1 MGCNAWTYSSQCSPR
16 LSLEVIEALKK
27 SVAAF
32 ACLLLSAPTFLST
45 PASALDPKSVATVFT
60 KYIENKGLA
69 NPSVVVIDEQTGE
82 IVFEKN
88 PNSLRKPASLQK
100 LFTGVAAV
108 NHLQMDQTF
117 TTSLWS
123 GSDSE
128 TVVIQG
134 SRDPW
139 TSIYSSTAKKMGRTS
154 LPRLEYYALKTL
166 KQLNDG
172 SVKNPTIYYSRLFA
186 GDVAA
191 LKTIFRKHG
200 VTAIMKPVSTQ
211 EAIEKSSTLVIDSTS
226 PTLEEMLNFAL
237 VWSDNVLSER
247 IARLASSAAGNGLF
261 ESGVE
266 TTFNELLTSFDLD
279 TTKVVVKDASGLS
292 RKNRVTAKQ
301 VAELLIKI
309 RDDEKYAPVVNGL
322 PIGGIS
328 GTLQKRFVKTAPS
341 AVGLVKAKT
350 GTLNGTANLAG
361 YVESGEHEYAF
372 VIIADKLPRS
382 YSAGER
388 ARAIVDRILG
398 KIAAPFI
405 ALFNLDEAESS
416 TDAENNTEAELV
428 SSEKP

>member
-1 MGCNAWTYSSQCSPR
+1 M
-16 LSLEVIEALKK
+16 KK
-27 SVAAF
+27 SVAVF
-32 ACLLLSAPTFLST
+32 ACLLLGMPIFLSS
-45 PASALDPKSVATVFT
+45 PASAVDPKSVASVFA

-69 NPSVVVIDEQTGE
+69 NPSVVVIDGQTGE
-82 IVFEKN
+82 TVFEKN

-108 NHLQMDQTF
+108 HHLQMDQTF

-123 GSDSE
+123 GSDSK

-139 TSIYSSTAKKMGRTS
+139 TSQYSSTAKKMGRTS

-166 KQLNDG
+166 NELNG
-172 SVKNPTIYYSRLFA
+172 ENVKKPTIYYSQLFA
-186 GDVAA
+186 GDVAT
-191 LKTIFRKHG
+191 LKTLFRKNG
-200 VTAIMKPVSTQ
+200 VTAVMKQVSAQ
-211 EAIEKSSTLVIDSTS
+211 EAQERSSALIITSTSSTLED
-226 PTLEEMLNFAL
+226 MLNFAL

-247 IARLASSAAGNGLF
+247 IARLASLAAGNGLT

-266 TTFNELLTSFDLD
+266 ATFNEVLESFELD
-279 TTKVVVKDASGLS
+279 ASKVVVKDASGLS

-309 RDDEKYAPVVNGL
+309 REEGKYAPVVNGL

-328 GTLQKRFVKTAPS
+328 GTLEKRFVKTAPN

-361 YVESGEHEYAF
+361 YVESGDHEYAF
-372 VIIADKLPRS
+372 VIIADKLPRT

-405 ALFNLDEAESS
+405 ALFNLDEAE
-416 TDAENNTEAELV
+416 NQMEAELV
-428 SSEKP
+428 SSETP

>member
-1 MGCNAWTYSSQCSPR
+1 M
-16 LSLEVIEALKK
+16 KK
-27 SVAAF
+27 CTAVF
-32 ACLLLSAPTFLST
+32 FCLLLIAPTFLST
-45 PASALDPKSVATVFT
+45 PASALDPKSVASVFT

-69 NPSVVVIDEQTGE
+69 NPSVVVIDGQTGE

-123 GSDSE
+123 GSDSK

-139 TSIYSSTAKKMGRTS
+139 ASPYTSTAKKFGRTS
-154 LPRLEYYALKTL
+154 LPRFEYYALKTL
-166 KQLNDG
+166 KELNG
-172 SVKNPTIYYSRLFA
+172 GGVKKATIYYSRLFA
-186 GDVAA
+186 GDVATI
-191 LKTIFRKHG
+191 KTLFRKHG
-200 VTAIMKPVSTQ
+200 VTALMKPVSAQ
-211 EAIEKSSTLVIDSTS
+211 EAVERSSTLVIDSTS
-226 PTLEEMLNFAL
+226 PTLEDMLNFAL

-266 TTFNELLTSFDLD
+266 ATFNELLTSFDLD

-292 RKNRVTAKQ
+292 RKNRVTAMQ
-301 VAELLIKI
+301 VAELLVKI
-309 RDDEKYAPVVNGL
+309 RDEGKYAPVVNGL

-328 GTLQKRFVKTAPS
+328 GTMEKRFVKTAPN

-361 YVESGEHEYAF
+361 YVESGDHEYAF
-372 VIIADKLPRS
+372 VIIADKLPRT

-405 ALFNLDEAESS
+405 ALFNLD
-416 TDAENNTEAELV
+416 DAVGENEVETEAELV
-428 SSEKP
+428 SSETP

>member
-1 MGCNAWTYSSQCSPR
+1 M
-16 LSLEVIEALKK
+16 KK
-27 SVAAF
+27 SVAVF
-32 ACLLLSAPTFLST
+32 ACLLLGMPIFLSN
-45 PASALDPKSVATVFT
+45 PASAVDPKSVASVFT

-69 NPSVVVIDEQTGE
+69 NPSVVVIDGQTGE
-82 IVFEKN
+82 TVFEKN

-108 NHLQMDQTF
+108 HHLQMDQTF

-123 GSDSE
+123 GSDSK

-139 TSIYSSTAKKMGRTS
+139 TSQYSSTAKKMGRTS

-166 KQLNDG
+166 NELNG
-172 SVKNPTIYYSRLFA
+172 ENVKKPTIYYSQLFA
-186 GDVAA
+186 GDVAT
-191 LKTIFRKHG
+191 LKTLFRKKG
-200 VTAIMKPVSTQ
+200 ITAVMKPVSAQ
-211 EAIEKSSTLVIDSTS
+211 EAQERSSALIITSTS
-226 PTLEEMLNFAL
+226 PTLEDMLNFAL

-247 IARLASSAAGNGLF
+247 IARLASLAAGNGLT

-266 TTFNELLTSFDLD
+266 ATFNEVLESFELD
-279 TTKVVVKDASGLS
+279 ASKVVVKDASGLS

-309 RDDEKYAPVVNGL
+309 REEGRYAPVVNGL

-328 GTLQKRFVKTAPS
+328 GTLEKRFVKTAPN

-361 YVESGEHEYAF
+361 YVESGDHEYAF
-372 VIIADKLPRS
+372 VIIADKLPRT

-405 ALFNLDEAESS
+405 ALFNLDEAE
-416 TDAENNTEAELV
+416 NQMEAELV
-428 SSEKP
+428 SSETP

>member
-1 MGCNAWTYSSQCSPR
+1 M
-16 LSLEVIEALKK
+16 KK
-27 SVAAF
+27 TVAVF
-32 ACLLLSAPTFLST
+32 ACLLLCTPTFLSV
-45 PASALDPKSVATVFT
+45 PASALDPKSVASVFT

-69 NPSVVVIDEQTGE
+69 NPSVVVIDKQSGE

-123 GSDSE
+123 GSDSK

-139 TSIYSSTAKKMGRTS
+139 VSPYTSTAKKFGRTS
-154 LPRLEYYALKTL
+154 LPRFEYYARKTL
-166 KQLNDG
+166 KELNDG
-172 SVKNPTIYYSRLFA
+172 DVKKPTIYYSQLFA
-186 GDVAA
+186 GDVAT
-191 LKTIFRKHG
+191 LKTLFRKNG
-200 VTAIMKPVSTQ
+200 VTAIMKPVSAQ
-211 EAIEKSSTLVIDSTS
+211 EAIERSSTLVIDSIS
-226 PTLEEMLNFAL
+226 PTLEEMLTFAL
-237 VWSDNVLSER
+237 VWSDNVLSESIAR
-247 IARLASSAAGNGLF
+247 IASEAAGNGLT
-261 ESGVE
+261 EAGVE
-266 TTFNELLTSFDLD
+266 ATFNELLTSFDLD

-322 PIGGIS
+322 PVGGIS
-328 GTLQKRFVKTAPS
+328 GTLQKRFLKTAPN

-372 VIIADKLPRS
+372 VIIADMLPRS

-405 ALFNLDEAESS
+405 ALFNLDE
-416 TDAENNTEAELV
+416 TENNTEAELV
-428 SSEKP
+428 SSDTP

>member
-1 MGCNAWTYSSQCSPR
+1 M
-16 LSLEVIEALKK
+16 KK
-27 SVAAF
+27 SVAVF
-32 ACLLLSAPTFLST
+32 ACLLLGMPIFLSN
-45 PASALDPKSVATVFT
+45 PASAVDPKSVASVFA
-60 KYIENKGLA
+60 KYIKNKGLA
-69 NPSVVVIDEQTGE
+69 NPSVVVIDGQTGE
-82 IVFEKN
+82 TVFEKN

-108 NHLQMDQTF
+108 HHLQMDQTF

-123 GSDSE
+123 GSDSK

-139 TSIYSSTAKKMGRTS
+139 TSQYSSTAKKMGRTS

-166 KQLNDG
+166 NELNG
-172 SVKNPTIYYSRLFA
+172 ENIKKPTIYYSQLFA
-186 GDVAA
+186 GDVAT
-191 LKTIFRKHG
+191 LKTLFRKNG
-200 VTAIMKPVSTQ
+200 VTAVMKPVSAQ
-211 EAIEKSSTLVIDSTS
+211 EAQERSSNLIITSTS
-226 PTLEEMLNFAL
+226 PTLEDMLNFAL

-247 IARLASSAAGNGLF
+247 IARLASLAAGNGLT

-266 TTFNELLTSFDLD
+266 ATFNDVLESFELDAS
-279 TTKVVVKDASGLS
+279 KVVVKDASGLS

-309 RDDEKYAPVVNGL
+309 REEGRYAPVVNGL

-328 GTLQKRFVKTAPS
+328 GTLEKRFVKTAPN

-361 YVESGEHEYAF
+361 YVESGDHEYAF
-372 VIIADKLPRS
+372 VIIADKLPRT

-405 ALFNLDEAESS
+405 ALFNLDEAE
-416 TDAENNTEAELV
+416 NQTEAELV
-428 SSEKP
+428 SSETP

>member
-1 MGCNAWTYSSQCSPR
+1 M
-16 LSLEVIEALKK
+16 KK
-27 SVAAF
+27 CTAVF
-32 ACLLLSAPTFLST
+32 FCLLLIAPTFLST
-45 PASALDPKSVATVFT
+45 PASALDPKSVASVFT

-69 NPSVVVIDEQTGE
+69 NPSVVVIDGQTGE

-123 GSDSE
+123 GSDSK

-139 TSIYSSTAKKMGRTS
+139 ASPYTSTAKKMGRTS
-154 LPRLEYYALKTL
+154 LPRFQYHALKTL
-166 KQLNDG
+166 NELNAGD
-172 SVKNPTIYYSRLFA
+172 VEKPTIYYSRLFA
-186 GDVAA
+186 GDVAT
-191 LKTIFRKHG
+191 LKTLFRKNG
-200 VTAIMKPVSTQ
+200 VTAVMKPVSAQ
-211 EAIEKSSTLVIDSTS
+211 EAVELSSTLIIDSTS
-226 PTLEEMLNFAL
+226 PTLEDMLNFAL

-247 IARLASSAAGNGLF
+247 IARLASSAAGHGLT

-266 TTFNELLTSFDLD
+266 ATFNELLTSFDLD
-279 TTKVVVKDASGLS
+279 TTKVVVLS

-301 VAELLIKI
+301 VAELLVKI
-309 RDDEKYAPVVNGL
+309 RDEGKYAPVVNGL
-322 PIGGIS
+322 PVGGIS
-328 GTLQKRFVKTAPS
+328 GTLEKRFVKTAPG

-361 YVESGEHEYAF
+361 YVESGDHEYAF
-372 VIIADKLPRS
+372 VIIADKLPRT

-405 ALFNLDEAESS
+405 ALFNLD
-416 TDAENNTEAELV
+416 DAEGDSEVETEAELV
-428 SSEKP
+428 SSETP

>member
-1 MGCNAWTYSSQCSPR
+1 M
-16 LSLEVIEALKK
+16 KK
-27 SVAAF
+27 SVAVF
-32 ACLLLSAPTFLST
+32 ACLLLAAPTFLSS
-45 PASALDPKSVATVFT
+45 PASALDPKSVASVFT

-69 NPSVVVIDEQTGE
+69 NPSVVVIDGQTGE

-123 GSDSE
+123 GSDSK

-139 TSIYSSTAKKMGRTS
+139 ASPYTSTAKKFGRTS
-154 LPRLEYYALKTL
+154 LPRFEYYALKTL
-166 KQLNDG
+166 KELNG
-172 SVKNPTIYYSRLFA
+172 GGVKKATIYYSRLFA
-186 GDVAA
+186 GDVATI
-191 LKTIFRKHG
+191 KTLFRKHG
-200 VTAIMKPVSTQ
+200 VTALMKPVSAQ
-211 EAIEKSSTLVIDSTS
+211 EAVERSSTLVIDSTS
-226 PTLEEMLNFAL
+226 PTLEDMLNFAL

-266 TTFNELLTSFDLD
+266 ATFNELLTSFDLD

-292 RKNRVTAKQ
+292 RKNRVTAMQ
-301 VAELLIKI
+301 VAELLVKI
-309 RDDEKYAPVVNGL
+309 RDEGKYAPVVNGL
-322 PIGGIS
+322 PVGGIS
-328 GTLQKRFVKTAPS
+328 GTLEKRFVKTAPS

-361 YVESGEHEYAF
+361 YVESGDHEYAF
-372 VIIADKLPRS
+372 VIIADKLPRT

-398 KIAAPFI
+398 RIAAPFI
-405 ALFNLDEAESS
+405 ALFNLDEAEGES
-416 TDAENNTEAELV
+416 EVETEAELV
-428 SSEKP
+428 SSETP

>member
-1 MGCNAWTYSSQCSPR
+1 M
-16 LSLEVIEALKK
+16 KK
-27 SVAAF
+27 SVAVL
-32 ACLLLSAPTFLST
+32 ACLLLGMPIFLSN
-45 PASALDPKSVATVFT
+45 PASAVDPKSVASVFA

-69 NPSVVVIDEQTGE
+69 NPSVVVIDGQTGE
-82 IVFEKN
+82 TVFEKN

-108 NHLQMDQTF
+108 HHLQMDQNF

-123 GSDSE
+123 GSDSK

-139 TSIYSSTAKKMGRTS
+139 TSQYSSTAKKMGRTS

-166 KQLNDG
+166 NELNG
-172 SVKNPTIYYSRLFA
+172 ENVKKPTIYYSQLFA
-186 GDVAA
+186 GDVAT
-191 LKTIFRKHG
+191 LKTLFRKNG
-200 VTAIMKPVSTQ
+200 VTAVMKQVSAQ
-211 EAIEKSSTLVIDSTS
+211 EAQERSSALIITSTS
-226 PTLEEMLNFAL
+226 PTLEDMLNFAL

-247 IARLASSAAGNGLF
+247 IARLASLAAGNGLT

-266 TTFNELLTSFDLD
+266 ATFNEVLESFELD
-279 TTKVVVKDASGLS
+279 ASKVVVKDASGLS

-309 RDDEKYAPVVNGL
+309 REEGKYAPVVNGL

-328 GTLQKRFVKTAPS
+328 GTLEKRFVKTAPN

-361 YVESGEHEYAF
+361 YVESGDHEYAF
-372 VIIADKLPRS
+372 VIIADKLPRT

-405 ALFNLDEAESS
+405 ALFNLDEAE
-416 TDAENNTEAELV
+416 NQMEAELV
-428 SSEKP
+428 SSETP

>member
-1 MGCNAWTYSSQCSPR
+1 M
-16 LSLEVIEALKK
+16 KK
-27 SVAAF
+27 TVAVF
-32 ACLLLSAPTFLST
+32 DCLLLSTPTFLST
-45 PASALDPKSVATVFT
+45 PANALDPKGVASVFS

-123 GSDSE
+123 GSDSK

-139 TSIYSSTAKKMGRTS
+139 ASPYTSTAKKYGRTS
-154 LPRLEYYALKTL
+154 LPRFEYYALKTL
-166 KQLNDG
+166 KELNDG
-172 SVKNPTIYYSRLFA
+172 DVKKPTIYYSQLFA
-186 GDVAA
+186 GDVAT
-191 LKTIFRKHG
+191 LKTLFRKNG
-200 VTAIMKPVSTQ
+200 VTAVMKPVSAQ
-211 EAIEKSSTLVIDSTS
+211 EAIDRSSTLVIDSIS
-226 PTLEEMLNFAL
+226 PTLEEMLTFAL

-247 IARLASSAAGNGLF
+247 IARIASEAAGNGLT
-261 ESGVE
+261 EAGVE
-266 TTFNELLTSFDLD
+266 ATFNELLTSFELD

-301 VAELLIKI
+301 VAQLLIKI
-309 RDDEKYAPVVNGL
+309 RDDERYAPVVNGL

-328 GTLQKRFVKTAPS
+328 GTLQKRFVKTAPN

-405 ALFNLDEAESS
+405 ALFKLDEAEN
-416 TDAENNTEAELV
+416 DAEAELV
-428 SSEKP
+428 SSDTP

>member
-1 MGCNAWTYSSQCSPR
+1 M
-16 LSLEVIEALKK
+16 KK
-27 SVAAF
+27 SVAVL
-32 ACLLLSAPTFLST
+32 ACLLLTAPTILSS
-45 PASALDPKSVATVFT
+45 PASALDPKSVASVFT

-69 NPSVVVIDEQTGE
+69 NPSVVVIDGQTGE

-123 GSDSE
+123 GSDSK

-139 TSIYSSTAKKMGRTS
+139 ASQYSSTAKKMGRTS
-154 LPRLEYYALKTL
+154 LPRFQYYALKTL
-166 KQLNDG
+166 KELNDG
-172 SVKNPTIYYSRLFA
+172 NVKKPTIYYSRLFA
-186 GDVAA
+186 GDVAT
-191 LKTIFRKHG
+191 LKTLFRKNG
-200 VTAIMKPVSTQ
+200 VTAVMKPVSAQ
-211 EAIEKSSTLVIDSTS
+211 EAVERSSTLIIDSTS
-226 PTLEEMLNFAL
+226 PTLEDMLTYAL

-247 IARLASSAAGNGLF
+247 IARLASSAAGNGLT

-266 TTFNELLTSFDLD
+266 ATFNELLTSFDLD

-301 VAELLIKI
+301 VAELLVKI
-309 RDDEKYAPVVNGL
+309 RDEGKYAPVVNGL
-322 PIGGIS
+322 PVGGIS
-328 GTLQKRFVKTAPS
+328 GTLEKRFVKTAPS

-361 YVESGEHEYAF
+361 YVESGDHEYAF
-372 VIIADKLPRS
+372 VIIADKLPRT

-416 TDAENNTEAELV
+416 AETENSTEVELV
-428 SSEKP
+428 SSETP

>member
-1 MGCNAWTYSSQCSPR
+1 M
-16 LSLEVIEALKK
+16 KK
-27 SVAAF
+27 SVAVF
-32 ACLLLSAPTFLST
+32 ACLLLGMPIFLSN
-45 PASALDPKSVATVFT
+45 PASAVDPKSVASVFA
-60 KYIENKGLA
+60 KYIKNKGLA
-69 NPSVVVIDEQTGE
+69 NPSVVVIDGQTGE
-82 IVFEKN
+82 TVFEKN

-108 NHLQMDQTF
+108 HHLQMDQTF

-123 GSDSE
+123 GSDSK

-139 TSIYSSTAKKMGRTS
+139 TSQYSSTAKKMGRTS

-166 KQLNDG
+166 NELNG
-172 SVKNPTIYYSRLFA
+172 ENIKKPTIYYSQLFA
-186 GDVAA
+186 GDVAT
-191 LKTIFRKHG
+191 LKTLFRKNG
-200 VTAIMKPVSTQ
+200 VTAVMKPVSAQ
-211 EAIEKSSTLVIDSTS
+211 EAQERSSTLIITSTS
-226 PTLEEMLNFAL
+226 PTLEDMLNFAL

-247 IARLASSAAGNGLF
+247 IARLASLAAGNGLT

-266 TTFNELLTSFDLD
+266 ATFNDVLESFELDAS
-279 TTKVVVKDASGLS
+279 KVVVKDASGLS

-309 RDDEKYAPVVNGL
+309 REEGRYAPVVNGL

-328 GTLQKRFVKTAPS
+328 GTLEKRFVKTAPN

-361 YVESGEHEYAF
+361 YVESGDHEYAF
-372 VIIADKLPRS
+372 VIIADKLPRT

-405 ALFNLDEAESS
+405 ALFNLDEAE
-416 TDAENNTEAELV
+416 NQTEAELV
-428 SSEKP
+428 SSETP

>member
-1 MGCNAWTYSSQCSPR
+1 M
-16 LSLEVIEALKK
+16 KK
-27 SVAAF
+27 CTAVF
-32 ACLLLSAPTFLST
+32 FCLLLIAPTFLST
-45 PASALDPKSVATVFT
+45 PASALDPKSVASVFT

-69 NPSVVVIDEQTGE
+69 NPSVVVIDGQTGE

-123 GSDSE
+123 GSDSK

-139 TSIYSSTAKKMGRTS
+139 ASPYTSTAKKFGRTS
-154 LPRLEYYALKTL
+154 LPRFEYYALKTL
-166 KQLNDG
+166 KELNG
-172 SVKNPTIYYSRLFA
+172 GGVKKATIYYSRLFA
-186 GDVAA
+186 GDVATI
-191 LKTIFRKHG
+191 KTLFRKHG
-200 VTAIMKPVSTQ
+200 VTALMKPVSAQ
-211 EAIEKSSTLVIDSTS
+211 EAVERSSTLVIDSTS
-226 PTLEEMLNFAL
+226 PTLEDMLNFAL

-266 TTFNELLTSFDLD
+266 ATFNELLTSFDLD
-279 TTKVVVKDASGLS
+279 TRKVVVKDASGLS
-292 RKNRVTAKQ
+292 RKNRVTAMQ
-301 VAELLIKI
+301 VAELLVKI
-309 RDDEKYAPVVNGL
+309 RDEGKYAPVVNGL

-328 GTLQKRFVKTAPS
+328 GTMEKRFVKTAPN

-361 YVESGEHEYAF
+361 YVESGDHEYAF
-372 VIIADKLPRS
+372 VIIADKLPRT

-398 KIAAPFI
+398 RIAAPFI
-405 ALFNLDEAESS
+405 ALFNLD
-416 TDAENNTEAELV
+416 DAEGENEVETEAELV
-428 SSEKP
+428 SSETP

>member
-1 MGCNAWTYSSQCSPR
+1 M
-16 LSLEVIEALKK
+16 KK
-27 SVAAF
+27 CTAVF
-32 ACLLLSAPTFLST
+32 FCLLLIAPTFLST
-45 PASALDPKSVATVFT
+45 PASALDPKSVASVFT

-69 NPSVVVIDEQTGE
+69 NPSVVVIDGQTGE

-123 GSDSE
+123 GSDSK

-139 TSIYSSTAKKMGRTS
+139 ASPYTSTAKKFGRTS
-154 LPRLEYYALKTL
+154 LPRFEYYALKTL
-166 KQLNDG
+166 KELNG
-172 SVKNPTIYYSRLFA
+172 GGVKKATIYYSRLFA
-186 GDVAA
+186 GDVATI
-191 LKTIFRKHG
+191 KTLFRKHG
-200 VTAIMKPVSTQ
+200 VTALMKPVSAQ
-211 EAIEKSSTLVIDSTS
+211 EAVERSSTLVIDSTS
-226 PTLEEMLNFAL
+226 PTLEDMLNFAL

-266 TTFNELLTSFDLD
+266 ATFNELLTSFDLD

-301 VAELLIKI
+301 MAELLVKI
-309 RDDEKYAPVVNGL
+309 RDEGKYAPVVNGL
-322 PIGGIS
+322 PVGGIS
-328 GTLQKRFVKTAPS
+328 GTVEKRFVKTAPG

-361 YVESGEHEYAF
+361 YVESGDHEYAF
-372 VIIADKLPRS
+372 VIIADKLPRT

-405 ALFNLDEAESS
+405 ALFNLD
-416 TDAENNTEAELV
+416 DAEGDSEVETEAELV
-428 SSEKP
+428 SSETP

>member
-1 MGCNAWTYSSQCSPR
+1 
-16 LSLEVIEALKK
+16 
-27 SVAAF
+27 
-32 ACLLLSAPTFLST
+32 
-45 PASALDPKSVATVFT
+45 
-60 KYIENKGLA
+60 
-69 NPSVVVIDEQTGE
+69 
-82 IVFEKN
+82 
-88 PNSLRKPASLQK
+88 
-100 LFTGVAAV
+100 
-108 NHLQMDQTF
+108 MDQTF

-123 GSDSE
+123 GSDSK

-139 TSIYSSTAKKMGRTS
+139 ASPYTSTAKKYGRTS
-154 LPRLEYYALKTL
+154 LPRFEYYALKTL
-166 KQLNDG
+166 KELNDG
-172 SVKNPTIYYSRLFA
+172 DVKKPTIYYSQLFA
-186 GDVAA
+186 GDVAT
-191 LKTIFRKHG
+191 LKTLFRKNG
-200 VTAIMKPVSTQ
+200 VTAVMKPVSAQ
-211 EAIEKSSTLVIDSTS
+211 EAIDRSSTLVIDSIS
-226 PTLEEMLNFAL
+226 PTLEEMLTFAL

-247 IARLASSAAGNGLF
+247 IARIASEAAGNGLT
-261 ESGVE
+261 EAGVE
-266 TTFNELLTSFDLD
+266 ATFNELLTSFDLD
-279 TTKVVVKDASGLS
+279 ATQVVVKDASGLS

-301 VAELLIKI
+301 VGDLLIKI

-328 GTLQKRFVKTAPS
+328 GTLQKRFVKTAPN

-405 ALFNLDEAESS
+405 ALFNLDEVEN
-416 TDAENNTEAELV
+416 DAEAELV
-428 SSEKP
+428 SSDTP

>member
-1 MGCNAWTYSSQCSPR
+1 M
-16 LSLEVIEALKK
+16 KK
-27 SVAAF
+27 CTAVF
-32 ACLLLSAPTFLST
+32 FCLLLIAPTFLST
-45 PASALDPKSVATVFT
+45 PASALDPKSVASVFT

-69 NPSVVVIDEQTGE
+69 NPSVVVIDGQTGE

-108 NHLQMDQTF
+108 THLQMDQTF

-123 GSDSE
+123 GSDSK

-139 TSIYSSTAKKMGRTS
+139 TSPYTSTAKKFGRTS
-154 LPRLEYYALKTL
+154 LPRFEYYALKTL
-166 KQLNDG
+166 KELNG
-172 SVKNPTIYYSRLFA
+172 GGVKKATIYYSRLFA
-186 GDVAA
+186 GDVATI
-191 LKTIFRKHG
+191 KTLFRKHG
-200 VTAIMKPVSTQ
+200 VTALMKPVSAQ
-211 EAIEKSSTLVIDSTS
+211 EAVERSSTLVIDSTS
-226 PTLEEMLNFAL
+226 PTLEDMLNFAL

-266 TTFNELLTSFDLD
+266 ATFNELLTSFDLD

-292 RKNRVTAKQ
+292 RKNRVTAMQ
-301 VAELLIKI
+301 VAELLVKI
-309 RDDEKYAPVVNGL
+309 RDEGKYAPVVNGL

-328 GTLQKRFVKTAPS
+328 GTMEKRFVKTAPN

-361 YVESGEHEYAF
+361 YVESGDHEYAF
-372 VIIADKLPRS
+372 VIIADKLPRT

-398 KIAAPFI
+398 RIAAPFI
-405 ALFNLDEAESS
+405 ALFNLD
-416 TDAENNTEAELV
+416 DAEGENEVETEAELV
-428 SSEKP
+428 SSETP

>member
-1 MGCNAWTYSSQCSPR
+1 M
-16 LSLEVIEALKK
+16 KK
-27 SVAAF
+27 CTAVF
-32 ACLLLSAPTFLST
+32 FCLLLIAPTFLST
-45 PASALDPKSVATVFT
+45 PASALDPKSVASVFT

-69 NPSVVVIDEQTGE
+69 NPSVVVIDGQTGE

-123 GSDSE
+123 GSDSK

-139 TSIYSSTAKKMGRTS
+139 ASPYTSTAKKFGRTS
-154 LPRLEYYALKTL
+154 LPRFEYYALKTL
-166 KQLNDG
+166 KELNG
-172 SVKNPTIYYSRLFA
+172 GGVKKATIYYSRLFA
-186 GDVAA
+186 GDVATI
-191 LKTIFRKHG
+191 KTLFRKHG
-200 VTAIMKPVSTQ
+200 VTALMKPVSAQ
-211 EAIEKSSTLVIDSTS
+211 EAVERSSTLVIDSTS
-226 PTLEEMLNFAL
+226 PTLEDMLNFAL

-266 TTFNELLTSFDLD
+266 ATFNELLTSFDLD

-292 RKNRVTAKQ
+292 RKNRVTAMQ
-301 VAELLIKI
+301 VAELLVKI
-309 RDDEKYAPVVNGL
+309 RDEGKYAPVVNGL

-328 GTLQKRFVKTAPS
+328 GTMEKRFVKTAPN

-361 YVESGEHEYAF
+361 YVESGDHEYAF
-372 VIIADKLPRS
+372 VIIADKLPRT

-405 ALFNLDEAESS
+405 ALFNLD
-416 TDAENNTEAELV
+416 DAEGDSEVETEAELV
-428 SSEKP
+428 SSETP

>member
-1 MGCNAWTYSSQCSPR
+1 M
-16 LSLEVIEALKK
+16 KK
-27 SVAAF
+27 CTAVF
-32 ACLLLSAPTFLST
+32 FCLLLIAPTFLST
-45 PASALDPKSVATVFT
+45 PASALDPKSVASVFT

-69 NPSVVVIDEQTGE
+69 NPSVVVIDGQTGE

-123 GSDSE
+123 GSDSK

-139 TSIYSSTAKKMGRTS
+139 TSPYTSTAKKFGRTS
-154 LPRLEYYALKTL
+154 LPRFEYYALKTL
-166 KQLNDG
+166 KELNG
-172 SVKNPTIYYSRLFA
+172 GGVKKATIYYSRLFA
-186 GDVAA
+186 GDVATI
-191 LKTIFRKHG
+191 KTLFRKHG
-200 VTAIMKPVSTQ
+200 VTALMKPVSAQ
-211 EAIEKSSTLVIDSTS
+211 EAVERSSTLVIDSTS
-226 PTLEEMLNFAL
+226 PTLEDMLNFAL

-266 TTFNELLTSFDLD
+266 ATFNELLTSFDLD

-292 RKNRVTAKQ
+292 RKNRVTAMQ
-301 VAELLIKI
+301 VAELLVKI
-309 RDDEKYAPVVNGL
+309 RDEGKYAPVVNGL

-328 GTLQKRFVKTAPS
+328 GTMEKRFVKTAPN

-361 YVESGEHEYAF
+361 YVESGDHEYAF
-372 VIIADKLPRS
+372 VIIADKLPRT

-405 ALFNLDEAESS
+405 ALFNLD
-416 TDAENNTEAELV
+416 DAEGENEVETEAELV
-428 SSEKP
+428 SSETP

>member
-1 MGCNAWTYSSQCSPR
+1 M
-16 LSLEVIEALKK
+16 KK
-27 SVAAF
+27 SVAVL
-32 ACLLLSAPTFLST
+32 ACLLLATPTFIAT
-45 PASALDPKSVATVFT
+45 PAHALEPKNVAKVFN
-60 KYIENKGLA
+60 KYVDDKRLA

-123 GSDSE
+123 GSDSK

-139 TSIYSSTAKKMGRTS
+139 ASPYTSMAKKYGRTS
-154 LPRLEYYALKTL
+154 LPRFENYAMKTL
-166 KQLNDG
+166 RELNDG
-172 SVKNPTIYYSRLFA
+172 DLNKVTIYYSRLFA
-186 GDVAA
+186 GDVA
-191 LKTIFRKHG
+191 TIQTLFRRNG
-200 VTAIMKPVSTQ
+200 VTAVMKPVSAQ
-211 EAIEKSSTLVIDSTS
+211 EAIERSANLVIDSIS

-247 IARLASSAAGNGLF
+247 IARIASEAAGNGLT
-261 ESGVE
+261 EAGVE
-266 TTFNELLTSFDLD
+266 ATFNELLTSFDLD
-279 TTKVVVKDASGLS
+279 ITKVVVKDASGLS

-322 PIGGIS
+322 PVGGIS
-328 GTLQKRFVKTAPS
+328 GTLQKRFVKTAPG
-341 AVGLVKAKT
+341 AIGLVKAKT

-361 YVESGEHEYAF
+361 YVESGDHEYAF

-388 ARAIVDRILG
+388 ARAFVDRILG

-405 ALFNLDEAESS
+405 ALFNLDEVEDSVEVESIP
-416 TDAENNTEAELV
+416 EEELLN
-428 SSEKP
+428 SETPSG

>member
-1 MGCNAWTYSSQCSPR
+1 M
-16 LSLEVIEALKK
+16 KK
-27 SVAAF
+27 SVAVF
-32 ACLLLSAPTFLST
+32 ACLLLGMPIFLSN
-45 PASALDPKSVATVFT
+45 PASAVDPKSVASVFA

-69 NPSVVVIDEQTGE
+69 NPSVVVIDGQTGE
-82 IVFEKN
+82 TVFEKN

-108 NHLQMDQTF
+108 HHLQMDQTF

-123 GSDSE
+123 GSDSK
-128 TVVIQG
+128 TVIIQG

-139 TSIYSSTAKKMGRTS
+139 TSQYSSTAKKMGRTS

-166 KQLNDG
+166 NELNG
-172 SVKNPTIYYSRLFA
+172 ENVKKPTIYYSQLFA
-186 GDVAA
+186 GDVAT
-191 LKTIFRKHG
+191 LKTLFRKKG
-200 VTAIMKPVSTQ
+200 ITAVMKPVSAQ
-211 EAIEKSSTLVIDSTS
+211 EAQERSSALIITSTS
-226 PTLEEMLNFAL
+226 PTLEDMLNFAL

-247 IARLASSAAGNGLF
+247 IARLASLAAGNGLT

-266 TTFNELLTSFDLD
+266 ATFNEVLESFELD
-279 TTKVVVKDASGLS
+279 ASKVVVKDASGLS

-309 RDDEKYAPVVNGL
+309 REEGRYAPVVNGL

-328 GTLQKRFVKTAPS
+328 GTLEKRFVKTAPN

-361 YVESGEHEYAF
+361 YVESGDHEYAF
-372 VIIADKLPRS
+372 VIIADKLPRT

-405 ALFNLDEAESS
+405 ALFNLDEAE
-416 TDAENNTEAELV
+416 NQMEAELV
-428 SSEKP
+428 SSETP

>member
-1 MGCNAWTYSSQCSPR
+1 M
-16 LSLEVIEALKK
+16 KK
-27 SVAAF
+27 SVAVF
-32 ACLLLSAPTFLST
+32 ACLLLGMPIFLSN
-45 PASALDPKSVATVFT
+45 PASAVDPKSVASVFA

-69 NPSVVVIDEQTGE
+69 NPSVVVIDGQTGE
-82 IVFEKN
+82 TVFEKN

-108 NHLQMDQTF
+108 HHLQMDQTF

-123 GSDSE
+123 GSDSK

-139 TSIYSSTAKKMGRTS
+139 TSQYSSTAKKMGRTS

-166 KQLNDG
+166 NELNG
-172 SVKNPTIYYSRLFA
+172 ENVTKPTIYYSQLFA
-186 GDVAA
+186 GDVAT
-191 LKTIFRKHG
+191 LKTLFRKKG
-200 VTAIMKPVSTQ
+200 ITAVMKPVSAQ
-211 EAIEKSSTLVIDSTS
+211 EAQERSSALIITSTS
-226 PTLEEMLNFAL
+226 PTLEDMLNFAL

-247 IARLASSAAGNGLF
+247 IARLASLAAGNGLT

-266 TTFNELLTSFDLD
+266 ATFNEVLESFELD
-279 TTKVVVKDASGLS
+279 ASKVVVKDASGLS

-309 RDDEKYAPVVNGL
+309 REEGKYAPVVNGL

-328 GTLQKRFVKTAPS
+328 GTLQKRFVKTAPN

-361 YVESGEHEYAF
+361 YVESGQHEYAF
-372 VIIADKLPRS
+372 VVIADKLPRT

-405 ALFNLDEAESS
+405 ALFNLD
-416 TDAENNTEAELV
+416 DAENQMEAELV
-428 SSEKP
+428 SSETP

>member
-1 MGCNAWTYSSQCSPR
+1 M
-16 LSLEVIEALKK
+16 KK
-27 SVAAF
+27 SVAVL
-32 ACLLLSAPTFLST
+32 ACLLLGMPIFLSN
-45 PASALDPKSVATVFT
+45 PASAVDPKSVASVFA

-69 NPSVVVIDEQTGE
+69 NPSVVVIDGQTGE
-82 IVFEKN
+82 TVFEKN

-108 NHLQMDQTF
+108 HHLQMDQTF

-123 GSDSE
+123 GSDSK

-139 TSIYSSTAKKMGRTS
+139 TSQYSSTAKKMGRTS

-166 KQLNDG
+166 NELNG
-172 SVKNPTIYYSRLFA
+172 ENVKKPTIYYSQLFA
-186 GDVAA
+186 GDVAT
-191 LKTIFRKHG
+191 LKTLFRKKG
-200 VTAIMKPVSTQ
+200 ITAVMKPVSAQ
-211 EAIEKSSTLVIDSTS
+211 EAQERSSALIITSTS
-226 PTLEEMLNFAL
+226 PTLEDMLNFAL

-247 IARLASSAAGNGLF
+247 IARLASLAAGNGLT

-266 TTFNELLTSFDLD
+266 ATFNEVLESFELD
-279 TTKVVVKDASGLS
+279 ASKVVVKDASGLS

-309 RDDEKYAPVVNGL
+309 REEGKYAPVVNGL

-328 GTLQKRFVKTAPS
+328 GTLQKRFVKTAPN

-361 YVESGEHEYAF
+361 YVESGQHEYAF
-372 VIIADKLPRS
+372 VVIADKLPRT

-405 ALFNLDEAESS
+405 ALFNLDEAE
-416 TDAENNTEAELV
+416 NQMEAELV
-428 SSEKP
+428 SSETP

>member
-1 MGCNAWTYSSQCSPR
+1 M
-16 LSLEVIEALKK
+16 KK
-27 SVAAF
+27 SVAVF
-32 ACLLLSAPTFLST
+32 ACLLLGAPAFLST
-45 PASALDPKSVATVFT
+45 PASAVDPKSVASVFA

-69 NPSVVVIDEQTGE
+69 NPSVVVIDGQTGE
-82 IVFEKN
+82 TVFEKN

-108 NHLQMDQTF
+108 HHLQMDQTF

-123 GSDSE
+123 GSDSK

-139 TSIYSSTAKKMGRTS
+139 ASQYSSTAKKMGRTS
-154 LPRLEYYALKTL
+154 LPKFEYYALKTL
-166 KQLNDG
+166 KELNDG
-172 SVKNPTIYYSRLFA
+172 NVKKPTIYYSRLFA
-186 GDVAA
+186 GDVAT
-191 LKTIFRKHG
+191 LKTLLRKRG
-200 VTAIMKPVSTQ
+200 VTAVMKEVSAQ
-211 EAIEKSSTLVIDSTS
+211 EAVERSSALIIDSTS
-226 PTLEEMLNFAL
+226 PALEDMLTYAL

-247 IARLASSAAGNGLF
+247 IARLASSAAGNGLT

-266 TTFNELLTSFDLD
+266 ATFNELLTSFDLD

-309 RDDEKYAPVVNGL
+309 REEGRYAPVVNGL
-322 PIGGIS
+322 PVGGIS
-328 GTLQKRFVKTAPS
+328 GTLQKRFVKTAPG

-361 YVESGEHEYAF
+361 YVQSGEHEYAF
-372 VIIADKLPRS
+372 VIIADLLPRT

-405 ALFNLDEAESS
+405 ALFNLDEDENSAEAES
-416 TDAENNTEAELV
+416 NPEAELV
-428 SSEKP
+428 SSERP

>member
-1 MGCNAWTYSSQCSPR
+1 M
-16 LSLEVIEALKK
+16 KK
-27 SVAAF
+27 CTAVF
-32 ACLLLSAPTFLST
+32 FCLLLIAPTFLST
-45 PASALDPKSVATVFT
+45 PASALDPKSVASVFT

-69 NPSVVVIDEQTGE
+69 NPSVVVIDGQTGE

-123 GSDSE
+123 GSDSK

-139 TSIYSSTAKKMGRTS
+139 ASPYTSTAKKFGRTS
-154 LPRLEYYALKTL
+154 LPRFEYYALKTL
-166 KQLNDG
+166 KELNG
-172 SVKNPTIYYSRLFA
+172 GGVKKATIYYSRLFA
-186 GDVAA
+186 GDVATI
-191 LKTIFRKHG
+191 KTLFRKHG
-200 VTAIMKPVSTQ
+200 VTALMKPVSAQ
-211 EAIEKSSTLVIDSTS
+211 EAVERSSTLVIDSTS
-226 PTLEEMLNFAL
+226 PTLEDMLNFAL

-266 TTFNELLTSFDLD
+266 ATFNELLTSFDLD

-292 RKNRVTAKQ
+292 RKNRVTAMQ
-301 VAELLIKI
+301 VAELLVKI
-309 RDDEKYAPVVNGL
+309 RDEGKYAPVVNGL
-322 PIGGIS
+322 PVGGIS
-328 GTLQKRFVKTAPS
+328 GTLEKRFVKTAPG

-361 YVESGEHEYAF
+361 YVESGDHEYAF
-372 VIIADKLPRS
+372 VIIADKLPRT

-405 ALFNLDEAESS
+405 ALFNLD
-416 TDAENNTEAELV
+416 DAEGDSEVETEAEPI
-428 SSEKP
+428 SSETP

>member
-1 MGCNAWTYSSQCSPR
+1 M
-16 LSLEVIEALKK
+16 KK
-27 SVAAF
+27 SVAVF
-32 ACLLLSAPTFLST
+32 ACLLLGMPIFLSN
-45 PASALDPKSVATVFT
+45 PASAVDPKSVASVFA

-69 NPSVVVIDEQTGE
+69 NPSVVVIDGQTGE
-82 IVFEKN
+82 TVFEKN

-108 NHLQMDQTF
+108 HHLQMDQTF

-123 GSDSE
+123 GSDSK

-139 TSIYSSTAKKMGRTS
+139 TSQYSSTAKKMGRTS

-166 KQLNDG
+166 NELNG
-172 SVKNPTIYYSRLFA
+172 ENIKKPTIYYSQLFA
-186 GDVAA
+186 GDVAT
-191 LKTIFRKHG
+191 LKTLFRKNG
-200 VTAIMKPVSTQ
+200 VTAVMKPVSAQ
-211 EAIEKSSTLVIDSTS
+211 EAQERSSTLIITSTS
-226 PTLEEMLNFAL
+226 PTLEDMLNFAL

-247 IARLASSAAGNGLF
+247 IARLASLAAGNGLT

-266 TTFNELLTSFDLD
+266 ATFNDVLESFELDAS
-279 TTKVVVKDASGLS
+279 KVVVKDASGLS

-309 RDDEKYAPVVNGL
+309 REEGRYAPVVNGL

-328 GTLQKRFVKTAPS
+328 GTLEKRFVKTAPN

-361 YVESGEHEYAF
+361 YVESGDHEYAF
-372 VIIADKLPRS
+372 VIIADKLPRT

-405 ALFNLDEAESS
+405 ALFNLDEAE
-416 TDAENNTEAELV
+416 NQMEAESV
-428 SSEKP
+428 SSETP

>member
-1 MGCNAWTYSSQCSPR
+1 M
-16 LSLEVIEALKK
+16 KK
-27 SVAAF
+27 SVAVL
-32 ACLLLSAPTFLST
+32 ACLLLGMPIFLSN
-45 PASALDPKSVATVFT
+45 PASAVDPKSVASVFA

-69 NPSVVVIDEQTGE
+69 NPSVVVIDGQTGE
-82 IVFEKN
+82 TVFEKN

-108 NHLQMDQTF
+108 HHLQMDQTF

-123 GSDSE
+123 GSDSK

-139 TSIYSSTAKKMGRTS
+139 TSQYSSTAKKMGRTS

-166 KQLNDG
+166 NELNG
-172 SVKNPTIYYSRLFA
+172 ENVKKPTIYYSQLFA
-186 GDVAA
+186 GDVAT
-191 LKTIFRKHG
+191 LKTLFRKKG
-200 VTAIMKPVSTQ
+200 ITAVMKPVSAQ
-211 EAIEKSSTLVIDSTS
+211 EAQERSSALIITSTS
-226 PTLEEMLNFAL
+226 PTLEDMLNFAL

-247 IARLASSAAGNGLF
+247 IARLASLAAGNGLT

-266 TTFNELLTSFDLD
+266 ATFNEVLESFELD
-279 TTKVVVKDASGLS
+279 ASKVVVKDASGLS

-309 RDDEKYAPVVNGL
+309 REEGRYAPVVNGL

-328 GTLQKRFVKTAPS
+328 GTLEKRFVKTAPN

-361 YVESGEHEYAF
+361 YVESGDHEYAF
-372 VIIADKLPRS
+372 VIIADKLPRT

-405 ALFNLDEAESS
+405 ALFNLDEAE
-416 TDAENNTEAELV
+416 NQTEAESV
-428 SSEKP
+428 SSETP

>member
-1 MGCNAWTYSSQCSPR
+1 M
-16 LSLEVIEALKK
+16 KK
-27 SVAAF
+27 CTAVF
-32 ACLLLSAPTFLST
+32 FCLLLIAPTFLST
-45 PASALDPKSVATVFT
+45 PASALDPKSVASVFT

-69 NPSVVVIDEQTGE
+69 NPSVVVIDGQTGE

-123 GSDSE
+123 GSDSK

-139 TSIYSSTAKKMGRTS
+139 ASPYTSTAKKMGRTS
-154 LPRLEYYALKTL
+154 LPRFQYHTLKTL
-166 KQLNDG
+166 NELNAGD
-172 SVKNPTIYYSRLFA
+172 VEKPTIYYSRLFA
-186 GDVAA
+186 GDVAT
-191 LKTIFRKHG
+191 LKTLFRKNG
-200 VTAIMKPVSTQ
+200 VTAVMKPVSAQ
-211 EAIEKSSTLVIDSTS
+211 EAVELSSTLIIDSTS
-226 PTLEEMLNFAL
+226 PTLEDMLNFAL

-247 IARLASSAAGNGLF
+247 IARLASSAAGHGLT

-266 TTFNELLTSFDLD
+266 ATFNELLTSFDLD
-279 TTKVVVKDASGLS
+279 TRKVVVKDASGLS

-301 VAELLIKI
+301 VAELLVKI
-309 RDDEKYAPVVNGL
+309 RDEGKYAPVVNGL
-322 PIGGIS
+322 PVGGIS
-328 GTLQKRFVKTAPS
+328 GTLEKRFVKTAPG

-361 YVESGEHEYAF
+361 YVESGDHEYAF
-372 VIIADKLPRS
+372 VIIADKLPRT

-405 ALFNLDEAESS
+405 ALFNLD
-416 TDAENNTEAELV
+416 DAEGDSEVETEAELV
-428 SSEKP
+428 SSETP

>member
-1 MGCNAWTYSSQCSPR
+1 M
-16 LSLEVIEALKK
+16 KK
-27 SVAAF
+27 CTAVF
-32 ACLLLSAPTFLST
+32 FCLLLIAPTFLST
-45 PASALDPKSVATVFT
+45 PASALDPKSVASVFT

-69 NPSVVVIDEQTGE
+69 NPSVVVIDGQTGE

-123 GSDSE
+123 GSDSK

-139 TSIYSSTAKKMGRTS
+139 ASPYTSTAKKFGRTS
-154 LPRLEYYALKTL
+154 LPRFEYYALKTL
-166 KQLNDG
+166 KELNG
-172 SVKNPTIYYSRLFA
+172 GGVKKATIYYSRLFA
-186 GDVAA
+186 GDVATI
-191 LKTIFRKHG
+191 KTLFRKHG
-200 VTAIMKPVSTQ
+200 VTALMKPVSAQ
-211 EAIEKSSTLVIDSTS
+211 EAVERSSTLVIDSTS
-226 PTLEEMLNFAL
+226 PTLEDMLNFAL

-266 TTFNELLTSFDLD
+266 ATFNELLTSFDLD
-279 TTKVVVKDASGLS
+279 TRKVVVKDASGLS
-292 RKNRVTAKQ
+292 RKNRVTAMQ
-301 VAELLIKI
+301 VAELLVKI
-309 RDDEKYAPVVNGL
+309 RDEGKYAPVVNGL

-328 GTLQKRFVKTAPS
+328 GTMEKRFVKTAPN

-361 YVESGEHEYAF
+361 YVESGDHEYAF
-372 VIIADKLPRS
+372 VIIADKLPRT

-405 ALFNLDEAESS
+405 ALFNLD
-416 TDAENNTEAELV
+416 DAEGENEVETEAELV
-428 SSEKP
+428 SSETP

>member
-1 MGCNAWTYSSQCSPR
+1 M
-16 LSLEVIEALKK
+16 KK
-27 SVAAF
+27 TVAVF
-32 ACLLLSAPTFLST
+32 ACLLLSTPTFLST
-45 PASALDPKSVATVFT
+45 PANALDPKGVASVFS

-123 GSDSE
+123 GSDSK

-139 TSIYSSTAKKMGRTS
+139 ASPYTSTAKKYGRTS
-154 LPRLEYYALKTL
+154 LPRFEYYALKTL
-166 KQLNDG
+166 KELNEGD
-172 SVKNPTIYYSRLFA
+172 VKKPTIYYSQLFA
-186 GDVAA
+186 GDVAT
-191 LKTIFRKHG
+191 LKTLFRKNG
-200 VTAIMKPVSTQ
+200 VTAVMKPVSAQ
-211 EAIEKSSTLVIDSTS
+211 EAIDRSSTLVIDSIS
-226 PTLEEMLNFAL
+226 PTLEEMLTFAL

-247 IARLASSAAGNGLF
+247 IARIASEAAGNGLT
-261 ESGVE
+261 EAGVE
-266 TTFNELLTSFDLD
+266 ATFNELLTSFELD

-301 VAELLIKI
+301 VAQLLIKI
-309 RDDEKYAPVVNGL
+309 RDDERYAPVVNGL

-328 GTLQKRFVKTAPS
+328 GTLQKRFVKTAPN

-405 ALFNLDEAESS
+405 ELFNLDEAEN
-416 TDAENNTEAELV
+416 DAEAELV
-428 SSEKP
+428 SSDTP

>member
-1 MGCNAWTYSSQCSPR
+1 M
-16 LSLEVIEALKK
+16 KK
-27 SVAAF
+27 CTAVF
-32 ACLLLSAPTFLST
+32 FCLLLIAPTFLST
-45 PASALDPKSVATVFT
+45 PASALDPKSVASVFT

-69 NPSVVVIDEQTGE
+69 NPSVVVIDGQTGE

-123 GSDSE
+123 GSDSK

-139 TSIYSSTAKKMGRTS
+139 ASPYTSTAKKFGRTS
-154 LPRLEYYALKTL
+154 LPRFEYYALKTL
-166 KQLNDG
+166 KELNG
-172 SVKNPTIYYSRLFA
+172 GGVKKATIYYSRLFA
-186 GDVAA
+186 GDVATI
-191 LKTIFRKHG
+191 KTLFRKHG
-200 VTAIMKPVSTQ
+200 VTALMKPVSAQ
-211 EAIEKSSTLVIDSTS
+211 EAVERSSTLVIDSTS
-226 PTLEEMLNFAL
+226 PTLEDMLNFAL

-266 TTFNELLTSFDLD
+266 ATFNELLTSFDLD

-292 RKNRVTAKQ
+292 RKNRVTAMQ
-301 VAELLIKI
+301 VAELLVKI
-309 RDDEKYAPVVNGL
+309 RDEGKYAPVVNGL

-328 GTLQKRFVKTAPS
+328 GTMEKRFVKTAPN

-361 YVESGEHEYAF
+361 YVESGDHEYAF
-372 VIIADKLPRS
+372 VIIADKLPRT

-398 KIAAPFI
+398 RIAAPFI
-405 ALFNLDEAESS
+405 ALFNLD
-416 TDAENNTEAELV
+416 DAVGENEVETEAELV
-428 SSEKP
+428 SSETP

>member
-1 MGCNAWTYSSQCSPR
+1 M
-16 LSLEVIEALKK
+16 KK
-27 SVAAF
+27 CTAVF
-32 ACLLLSAPTFLST
+32 FCLLLIAPTFLST
-45 PASALDPKSVATVFT
+45 PASALDPKSVASVFT

-69 NPSVVVIDEQTGE
+69 NPSVVVIDGQTGE

-123 GSDSE
+123 GSDSK

-139 TSIYSSTAKKMGRTS
+139 ASPYTSTAKKFGRTS
-154 LPRLEYYALKTL
+154 LPRFEYYALKTL
-166 KQLNDG
+166 KELNG
-172 SVKNPTIYYSRLFA
+172 GGVKKATIYYSRLFA
-186 GDVAA
+186 GDVATI
-191 LKTIFRKHG
+191 KTLFRKHG
-200 VTAIMKPVSTQ
+200 VTALMKPVSAQ
-211 EAIEKSSTLVIDSTS
+211 EAVERSSTLVIDSTS
-226 PTLEEMLNFAL
+226 PTLEDMLNFAL

-266 TTFNELLTSFDLD
+266 ATFNELLTSFDLD

-292 RKNRVTAKQ
+292 RKNRVTAMQ
-301 VAELLIKI
+301 VAELLVKI
-309 RDDEKYAPVVNGL
+309 RDEGKYAPVVNGL

-328 GTLQKRFVKTAPS
+328 GTMEKRFVKTAPN

-361 YVESGEHEYAF
+361 YVESGDHEYAF
-372 VIIADKLPRS
+372 VIIADKLPRT

-398 KIAAPFI
+398 RIAAPFI
-405 ALFNLDEAESS
+405 ALFNLD
-416 TDAENNTEAELV
+416 DAEGENEVETEAELV
-428 SSEKP
+428 SSETP

>member
-1 MGCNAWTYSSQCSPR
+1 M
-16 LSLEVIEALKK
+16 KK
-27 SVAAF
+27 CTAVF
-32 ACLLLSAPTFLST
+32 FCLLLIAPTFLST
-45 PASALDPKSVATVFT
+45 PASALDPKSVASVFT

-69 NPSVVVIDEQTGE
+69 NPSVVVIDGQTGE

-123 GSDSE
+123 GSDSK

-139 TSIYSSTAKKMGRTS
+139 ASPYTSTAKKFGRTS
-154 LPRLEYYALKTL
+154 LPRFEYYALKTL
-166 KQLNDG
+166 KELNG
-172 SVKNPTIYYSRLFA
+172 GGVKKATIYYSRLFA
-186 GDVAA
+186 GDVATI
-191 LKTIFRKHG
+191 KTLFRKHG
-200 VTAIMKPVSTQ
+200 VTALMKPVSAQ
-211 EAIEKSSTLVIDSTS
+211 EAVERSSTLVIDSTS
-226 PTLEEMLNFAL
+226 PTLEDMLNFAL

-247 IARLASSAAGNGLF
+247 IARLASSAAGNGLT

-266 TTFNELLTSFDLD
+266 ATFNELLTSFDLD

-301 VAELLIKI
+301 MAELLVKI
-309 RDDEKYAPVVNGL
+309 RDEGKYAPVVNGL
-322 PIGGIS
+322 PVGGIS
-328 GTLQKRFVKTAPS
+328 GTLEKRFVKTAPS

-361 YVESGEHEYAF
+361 YVESGDHEYAF
-372 VIIADKLPRS
+372 VIIADKLPRT

-405 ALFNLDEAESS
+405 ALFNLDDAVGE
-416 TDAENNTEAELV
+416 TDVEAELV
-428 SSEKP
+428 SSETP

>member
-1 MGCNAWTYSSQCSPR
+1 M
-16 LSLEVIEALKK
+16 KK
-27 SVAAF
+27 SVAVF
-32 ACLLLSAPTFLST
+32 ACLLLGMPIFLSN
-45 PASALDPKSVATVFT
+45 PASAVDPKSVASVFA

-69 NPSVVVIDEQTGE
+69 NPSVVVIDGQTGE
-82 IVFEKN
+82 TVFEKN

-108 NHLQMDQTF
+108 HHLQMDQTF

-123 GSDSE
+123 GSDSK

-139 TSIYSSTAKKMGRTS
+139 TSQYSSTAKKMGRTS

-166 KQLNDG
+166 NELNG
-172 SVKNPTIYYSRLFA
+172 ENIKKPTIYYSQLFA
-186 GDVAA
+186 GDVAT
-191 LKTIFRKHG
+191 LKTLFRKNG
-200 VTAIMKPVSTQ
+200 VTAVMKPVSAQ
-211 EAIEKSSTLVIDSTS
+211 EAQERSSTLIITSTS
-226 PTLEEMLNFAL
+226 PTLEDMLNFAL

-247 IARLASSAAGNGLF
+247 IARLASLAAGNGLT

-266 TTFNELLTSFDLD
+266 ATFNDVLESFELDAS
-279 TTKVVVKDASGLS
+279 KVVVKDASGLS

-309 RDDEKYAPVVNGL
+309 REEGRYAPVVNGL

-328 GTLQKRFVKTAPS
+328 GTLEKRFVKTAPN

-361 YVESGEHEYAF
+361 YVESGDHEYAF
-372 VIIADKLPRS
+372 VIIADKLPRT

-405 ALFNLDEAESS
+405 ALFNLDEAE
-416 TDAENNTEAELV
+416 NQTEAELV
-428 SSEKP
+428 SSETP